1 MPNSYIEP
9 TPSNSAID
17 VSSLNYISI
26 DDLHARGSNNGGT
39 SWTNLTISSR
49 DASAK
54 TVTVTSGASYSTL
67 RIYRLTTQEPLVDFT
82 TGAVLT
88 EADLDKAYQQGLFA
102 AQEVNENA
110 SGQSVSDPQNIQ
122 QSQLASDFEL
132 PTSKLAVDD
141 ITLGTI
147 QLKDISEGSSG
158 NATIKGYRA
167 GTTDHLLLYGEDH
180 IGLRVGSNI
189 FAQEGLKLTRL
200 TTQSDGSNYDM
211 SLTAP
216 HLRKEDITDD
226 KALITKEYLDDEQT
240 TQNTTNSTTY
250 VAKTDELSQK
260 VISWTFT
267 GFDTNIASTTNVYAD
282 SSNWTL
288 QVNNTGGNE
297 SDFLSDNGKYFG
309 APLQTT
315 SGHAL
320 YGTWKIEIQFFAGL
334 DSGSYDNDVAARI
347 YSTRKSSAVNTNQVT
362 VAMGGGEANTSRG
375 SATSWSQIL
384 KSTGNEDDVLRRY
397 FHMAV
402 DETSTMN
409 ISTDSIQASVIISK
423 ISNSV

>member
-110 SGQSVSDPQNIQ
+110 SGQSVADPQNIE

-141 ITLGTI
+141 ISLGTI
-147 QLKDISEGSSG
+147 NLKDISEGGSG
-158 NATIKGYRA
+158 NATVKCFRT

-200 TTQSDGSNYDM
+200 ATQSDGSNYDM
-211 SLTAP
+211 TLTAP
-216 HLRKEDITDD
+216 NLRKEDITDN
-226 KALITKEYLDDEQT
+226 KALVTKEYLDDAQT
-240 TQNTTNSTTY
+240 SQNTTLGTIY

-260 VISWTFT
+260 VINWTFN
-267 GFDTNIASTTNVYAD
+267 GLTNDLESDLGIYAD
-282 SSNWTL
+282 RTGWTL
-288 QVNNTGGNE
+288 QVNTTGGNE

-320 YGTWKIEIQFFAGL
+320 YGTWKIEISWFAGI
-334 DSGSYDNDVAARI
+334 DKGSGGSDVQSRLYATQKA
-347 YSTRKSSAVNTNQVT
+347 SAEGDDLITLG
-362 VAMGGGEANTSRG
+362 MGGAEATTNKG
-375 SATSWSQIL
+375 SSLHWSQIL
-384 KSTGNEDDVLRRY
+384 KSTGNSDDVLRRY
-397 FHMAV
+397 FFPHV
-402 DETSTMN
+402 DETSAMDIDAGTM
-409 ISTDSIQASVIISK
+409 QASITISK

>member
-26 DDLHARGSNNGGT
+26 DDLYARGSNNGGT

-67 RIYRLTTQEPLVDFT
+67 RIYRMTTQEPLVDFT

-110 SGQSVSDPQNIQ
+110 SGQSVSDPQNIE

-141 ITLGTI
+141 ITLGTVH
-147 QLKDISEGSSG
+147 LKDISEGGSG
-158 NATIKGYRA
+158 NATVKCFRT

-180 IGLRVGSNI
+180 IGFRVGGNT

-200 TTQSDGSNYDM
+200 ATQSDGSNYDM
-211 SLTAP
+211 TLTAP
-216 HLRKEDITDD
+216 NLRKEDITDN
-226 KALITKEYLDDEQT
+226 KALVTKEYLDDAQT
-240 TQNTTNSTTY
+240 SQNTTNSTTY

-260 VISWTFT
+260 IISWTFQ
-267 GFDTNIASTTNVYAD
+267 GFDSNIYSTTAVYAD
-282 SSNWTL
+282 SSAWTL

-320 YGTWKIEIQFFAGL
+320 YGTWKMEIHFYAGNDAGSHAN
-334 DSGSYDNDVAARI
+334 DSAAKI
-347 YSTRKSSAVNTNQVT
+347 YATRKGSAVGDDRFEI
-362 VAMGGGEANTSRG
+362 AMGGGEATTSRG

-384 KSTGNEDDVLRRY
+384 KSTGNEADVLRRY
-397 FHMAV
+397 FYMEVNEAG
-402 DETSTMN
+402 EMN
-409 ISTDSIQASVIISK
+409 IAADGIHASVIISK